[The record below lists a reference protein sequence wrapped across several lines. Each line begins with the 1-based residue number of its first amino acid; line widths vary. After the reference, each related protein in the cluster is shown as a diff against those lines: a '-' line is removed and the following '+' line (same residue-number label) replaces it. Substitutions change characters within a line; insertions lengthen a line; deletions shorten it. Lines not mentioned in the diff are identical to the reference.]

1 MSTNVSTNFVPQT
14 NGQWKPRKTET
25 IATPGGVEVQ
35 VRRPG
40 PEFMLRAGRAAQT
53 FSRTAAKEKP
63 KDQTEQEYGLDVLAK
78 MSDEELAGVLVF
90 ARELV
95 CAMLVSPKL
104 VKNPRPN
111 TNEIGPDDIGDAD
124 FWFLFDYAMK
134 GYYGLKVPVG
144 NEEVEVSDLESFRSE
159 SSVSGSGVDS
169 ESLSPDTEQPIGS

>member
-1 MSTNVSTNFVPQT
+1 MSTNVTTVFAPQT

-25 IATPGGVEVQ
+25 LTTPGGVEVQ

-40 PEFMLRAGRAAQT
+40 PDFMLRAGRVAKT

-63 KDQTEQEYGLDVLAK
+63 EGQTEQEYGLDVLAK
-78 MSDEELAGVLVF
+78 MSDEELAAVLVF

-95 CAMLVSPKL
+95 CTMLVSPKL
-104 VKNPRPN
+104 VQNPRPN

-124 FWFLFDYAMK
+124 FWFLFNYAMA

-159 SSVSGSGVDS
+159 SSVSGSGVDG
-169 ESLSPDTEQPIGS
+169 ESLSPDTE